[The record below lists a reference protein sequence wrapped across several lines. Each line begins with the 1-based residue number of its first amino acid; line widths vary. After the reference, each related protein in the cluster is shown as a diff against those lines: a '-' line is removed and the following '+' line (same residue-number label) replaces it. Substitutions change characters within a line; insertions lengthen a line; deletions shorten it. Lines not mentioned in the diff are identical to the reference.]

1 MRKYL
6 VVLPLVA
13 ALAACGGKEE
23 DKQPPK
29 PAAPDYSKMTSV
41 TQVDKAV
48 PADLTIPYQQLFSC
62 TFDLALK
69 QGKPM
74 PQIDPRFAGTILE
87 AVRKDRSA
95 GEKCLAELRG
105 GAGSAGAPAVGAK
118 AGEPAPAPKG

>member
-23 DKQPPK
+23 AKQPPK

-41 TQVDKAV
+41 TQVDEAV
-48 PADLTIPYQQLFSC
+48 PAELTIPYQHLFSC

-69 QGKPM
+69 QGRPM
-74 PQIDPRFAGTILE
+74 PQIDPKFAGTILE
-87 AVRKDRSA
+87 AVRKDPSA
-95 GEKCLAELRG
+95 SDKCLAELRG
-105 GAGSAGAPAVGAK
+105 GAGSAGVPAAGPK
-118 AGEPAPAPKG
+118 ASEPTPAPKG